1 MRIAK
6 SGQKGTSALPQ
17 VAEDGG
23 TIMKI
28 AALIFLAALACS
40 LANVRAA
47 THDWFAEGV
56 EVHRNGQFAEAAE
69 AFENAAA
76 VRPAAGTFIDL
87 GLAEWQ
93 RGHAGPAILAWERAR
108 WIDPFNRS
116 ASENL
121 NFARQVTQLDA
132 PELNWF
138 ETLSTWLPPAAWLW
152 LAGASLWLAVGMILL
167 PAVFRRQKAGW
178 HQSLAA
184 CGLCVF
190 LFSLAANW
198 GVVGRTNLGIVL
210 ENNAPL
216 LLTPTR
222 DGEMTSTLTSGES
235 AREIRTLGD
244 FYLIRTE
251 SQTGWIKREQFGL
264 VSRK

>member
-1 MRIAK
+1 MRIA
-6 SGQKGTSALPQ
+6 
-17 VAEDGG
+17 
-23 TIMKI
+23 
-28 AALIFLAALACS
+28 LIILTALACS
-40 LANVRAA
+40 LANVHAA
-47 THDWFAEGV
+47 TNDWFAAGITAY
-56 EVHRNGQFAEAAE
+56 RAGQFPEAAQ

-76 VRPAAGTFIDL
+76 VRPAAGTFINL

-93 RGHAGPAILAWERAR
+93 RGHAGSAILAWERAR
-108 WIDPFNRS
+108 WIDQSNKS
-116 ASENL
+116 AQENL
-121 NFARQVTQLDA
+121 DFARQVTQLEA

-138 ETLSTWLPPAAWLW
+138 ETLSTWLTPAAWLW

-167 PAVFRRQKAGW
+167 PAVARRQKAGW

-184 CGLCVF
+184 CGLCIF
-190 LFSLAANW
+190 LFSVAANW
-198 GVVGRTNLGIVL
+198 GIVSRTNLGFVL

-222 DGEMTSTLTSGES
+222 NGEIISTLTPGES
-235 AREIRTLGD
+235 AREIRKLGD